1 MIIHATRL
9 AGPSGINARRR
20 DSTSALERLGRWER
34 CAHWLAPLLTA
45 GLLGACT
52 YLMSLAARG
61 GSVI

>member
-1 MIIHATRL
+1 MTTATGL
-9 AGPSGINARRR
+9 A
-20 DSTSALERLGRWER
+20 RWER

-52 YLMSLAARG
+52 LLMFFAARG

>member
-1 MIIHATRL
+1 MMTQAAGFSRP
-9 AGPSGINARRR
+9 AGPNVRRR
-20 DSTSALERLGRWER
+20 DSASALERLGRWER

-52 YLMSLAARG
+52 YLMFLAARG